1 MFGLRDSQNLDM
13 SQMVTYVGIGNISST
28 NLQKMTDGSMLRTCE
43 SPSGN
48 KRRTACSS
56 LPSSYHYSII
66 IGVISNSSQQN
77 TASMKLFS
85 AAILIA
91 TATRASSFPSFLR
104 SHRALMNQQCLDE
117 TDVYV
122 EDSLMA
128 AAYEAV
134 EGEIEDMATCSDA
147 VLDKSS
153 CQVDFATFDSSEEF
167 VQACQALGG
176 KTVKLD
182 ASINCSY
189 ATTQIARSEGAM
201 STLKG
206 FNFMYNNLLDCVS
219 LQCED
224 ASVKDKI
231 DGAIDSTAKDV
242 AKSTGATC
250 TYTVDGFAS
259 SAVGEGTSDG
269 AGGVTDIFVKDSSS
283 SQCRSL
289 MTAAIGVPLLALAI

>member
-1 MFGLRDSQNLDM
+1 MVRCYELVNLRAG
-13 SQMVTYVGIGNISST
+13 TR
-28 NLQKMTDGSMLRTCE
+28 DGQHAVHCHPHTI
-43 SPSGN
+43 
-48 KRRTACSS
+48 
-56 LPSSYHYSII
+56 SII

-85 AAILIA
+85 AAILLA

-206 FNFMYNNLLDCVS
+206 FNFMYNNLFDCVS

>member
-1 MFGLRDSQNLDM
+1 MVRCYELVNLRAGRDGQHA
-13 SQMVTYVGIGNISST
+13 VHCHPHTIS
-28 NLQKMTDGSMLRTCE
+28 
-43 SPSGN
+43 
-48 KRRTACSS
+48 
-56 LPSSYHYSII
+56 I
-66 IGVISNSSQQN
+66 IGVISNPSQQN
-77 TASMKLFS
+77 TASMKFFS
-85 AAILIA
+85 AAILLA

-250 TYTVDGFAS
+250 AYTVDGFAS
-259 SAVGEGTSDG
+259 SAVGEGTSGG